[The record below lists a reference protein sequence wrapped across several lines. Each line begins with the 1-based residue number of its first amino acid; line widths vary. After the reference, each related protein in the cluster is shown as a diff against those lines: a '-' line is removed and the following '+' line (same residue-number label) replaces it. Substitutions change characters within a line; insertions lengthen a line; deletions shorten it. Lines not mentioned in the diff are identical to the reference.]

1 MTRLS
6 LVTILIL
13 GTVVYSDEGP
23 KDVRLGNP
31 KDLNGYFPFTPPA
44 DKQTWDDRAEKVR
57 TQLKVAL
64 GLWPMP
70 EKTPLNAVIHGKI
83 ERDGYTVEKVYFSS
97 MPGHYVSG
105 SLYRP
110 TGEFKGKRPAVLN
123 PHGHWPNGRFME
135 YDDAN
140 VKSSMALKDKKTGQ
154 PAEGTE
160 ESARYPLQA
169 KCVGLVRM
177 GIVVFQYDMVGYAD
191 STAITFNEGHR
202 AGFKSTDAEL
212 RLQTIMGIQTWNSI
226 RALDFLESL
235 SDVDPKKIAVT
246 GASGGGT
253 QTFILCALDPRPAV
267 AFPAVMVSTAMQG
280 GCYCENCS
288 YLRIGTG
295 NVEIAGLFAP
305 KPLGMSAANDWTLEI
320 EKKGLP
326 ELQQLYKTLGV
337 PELVAARCWPE
348 FGHNYNQVSREMM
361 YAWFSKHLLG
371 EEVVIKEQPFKP
383 IPPKDLSVYDADH
396 PRQKDEL
403 KSKELL
409 AKMADASDAQMKT
422 IEPKGEKSLAD
433 FRRVAGTALKVM
445 IGDELPKPGKLK
457 IHMAPKEVKLADGV
471 TMHLSALGREG
482 EGDAVPV
489 AGVFKGKFDAGAV
502 VWIHPEGRASLVEK
516 DQLVPAAKS
525 LVDKGYAIVCP
536 DVFNTG
542 EFKGSW
548 PVDGKK
554 TNNGEP
560 VTDSKYP
567 VNRSFVGFTYG
578 YNPPVFANRVHDILT
593 AVLFA
598 RDALKAK
605 TIHLVGWEGAGPWV
619 AAARALC
626 GDAVSRTAIDMNQ
639 FRFEN
644 IKDLGDENLL
654 PGAVKYGGT
663 GAFLAL
669 CAPGEVFA
677 HNHAG
682 TASGHLSKAAYD
694 AAKAGDALKRQPQKA
709 KPDEVI
715 AWLVR

>member
-1 MTRLS
+1 MTRLPF
-6 LVTILIL
+6 VTLLIL
-13 GTVVYSDEGP
+13 ATVVYSDEGP
-23 KDVRLGNP
+23 KDVRLDKP
-31 KDLNGYFPFTPPA
+31 KDLNGYFPFSPPA
-44 DKQTWDDRAEKVR
+44 DKQSWDSRAEKVR

-140 VKSSMALKDKKTGQ
+140 VKSSMALKVKKTGQ
-154 PAEGTE
+154 PAEGSE

-177 GIVVFQYDMVGYAD
+177 GFVVFHYDMVGYAD

-202 AGFKSTDAEL
+202 AGFKSADAEL
-212 RLQTIMGIQTWNSI
+212 RLQTIMGIQTWNSL

-235 SDVDPKKIAVT
+235 PDVDSKRIAVT

-253 QTFILCALDPRPAV
+253 QTFILCAIDPRPAV

-295 NVEIAGLFAP
+295 NVEFAALFAP

-337 PELVAARCWPE
+337 PDLVTAKCWPE

-361 YAWFSKHLLG
+361 YAWFNKHLFDKD
-371 EEVVIKEQPFKP
+371 EAVKEQPFKP
-383 IPPKDLSVYDADH
+383 IPPKELSVYDSEH
-396 PRQKDEL
+396 PRPKDEL

-409 AKMADASDAQMKT
+409 AKMSEASDVQMKA
-422 IEPKGEKSLAD
+422 IEPKDSKSLD
-433 FRRVAGTALKVM
+433 EFRRIAGTALKVM

-471 TMHLSALGREG
+471 TMHLSKLGREG
-482 EGDAVPV
+482 EGDAVPF

-516 DQLVPAAKS
+516 DQLVPAAKA
-525 LVDKGYAIVCP
+525 LVDKGFAIICP

-542 EFKGSW
+542 EFKGNW
-548 PVDGKK
+548 AADGKK
-554 TNNGEP
+554 NGKSEL
-560 VTDSKYP
+560 VANSKYP
-567 VNRSFVGFTYG
+567 VNGNFVGFTYG
-578 YNPPVFANRVHDILT
+578 YNHPVFSNRVHDILT

-619 AAARALC
+619 AAARALS

-644 IKDLGDENLL
+644 IKELTDENLL
-654 PGAVKYGGT
+654 PGIVKYGGT
-663 GAFLAL
+663 GAILAL

-682 TASGHLSKAAYD
+682 TSSGHLSKAAYD
-694 AAKAGDALKRQPQKA
+694 AAKASDALKRQPQKA

-715 AWLVR
+715 AWLTR